1 MSTRAR
7 PKLPRLACLLAVLA
21 TALVLG
27 GCGSGGSSE
36 SVTVSAVFSDVGNL
50 VTGAQVQMADV
61 PIGRVSA
68 ITLDGDRAKVTM
80 VLDAGTAVPRNVTAK
95 LERTTILGERFIEL
109 APPRHPGAPLVDGAV
124 IGRTTVVPTV
134 EQLVSAGAQ
143 VFGAVSASQLADI
156 IAAGGQGF
164 SGQAASLRQLLN
176 DFSTVAAGYAS
187 QTTQI
192 KTVITSLDQLGTSL
206 VPTTGADAQAITNLS
221 QTVSVLAQESGRF
234 ENLLQSLDAV
244 SAQGNSIMSTY
255 YPQIVTQLR
264 ALAAVSGQLAQNQ
277 QDLAGLLTYLPQH
290 DAVLSEAARNDY
302 LQVFEN
308 IIVCGIPGGG
318 SNPAPAFTCTPHGA
332 GGGSGSGGSGAG

>member
-1 MSTRAR
+1 MSAR
-7 PKLPRLACLLAVLA
+7 CRSTLARLTCLLAVSALA
-21 TALVLG
+21 FVLG
-27 GCGSGGSSE
+27 GCGSGGRSGP
-36 SVTVSAVFSDVGNL
+36 VTVSAVFSDVGNL

-61 PIGRVSA
+61 PIGHVTA
-68 ITLDGDRAKVTM
+68 IALDGDRAKVTM
-80 VLDAGTAVPRNVTAK
+80 VLDPGTAVPGNVTAK

-143 VFGAVSASQLADI
+143 VFGSVSTSQLANI
-156 IAAGGQGF
+156 IEAGGQGF
-164 SGQAASLRQLLN
+164 TGQAASLRQLLN
-176 DFSTVAAGYAS
+176 GFSTVAAGYAT

-206 VPTTGADAQAITNLS
+206 APTTGTDAQAITNLS
-221 QTVSVLAQESGRF
+221 QTVSVLATESGRF
-234 ENLLQSLDAV
+234 ESLLQSLDAV
-244 SAQGNSIMSTY
+244 SVQGNSIMSTY
-255 YPQIVTQLR
+255 FPQITAQLR

-277 QDLAGLLTYLPQH
+277 KDLAGLLTYLPQH

-318 SNPAPAFTCTPHGA
+318 SNSSPAFTCTPHGA
-332 GGGSGSGGSGAG
+332 TGSSGSGGG